1 MHERTLMHFIRYI
14 FNKLSVGQ
22 KIMIVIVVEILSYS
36 TITATAIYQI
46 HLMGNEIR
54 QMANTYIPLLSATTS
69 IRHQVQDERVHFK
82 DILFAGDRVVYDKES
97 EQTYIVARNSYNAAS
112 AKISELITYSEEM
125 VAEAM
130 DGNDGRVL
138 VLEGSAPRL
147 LQKLKQI
154 REAQTRTTDRVNEIF
169 SHVEDGSFL
178 MGMELVQDVTASENV
193 LLLSLDG
200 LEAEI
205 QSLKAASADYASRT
219 EQASYRMTLTASL
232 ATVCVV
238 MIIFFVVVKRQIV
251 VPLHGLTAS
260 IKRFDPL
267 KPDDLADDETENER
281 LMRRSDELGMVA
293 RSLRELKETQRLQG
307 NALTLAKE
315 VAERADLAKTKF
327 LAAASHDLR
336 QPLHAMQMYI
346 AALQQRARNKDV
358 LAIIDDLQEVSSAA
372 SRLLNSLLDVS
383 QLEAGAIKP
392 SFETFPVQDLLDRVE
407 ISFAPVA
414 ARKGL
419 AIRVVPS
426 SLYLRSDPAL
436 MERIVGNL
444 VSNAIRYTEKGKVLV
459 GCRRRGRQIVV
470 QVLDTGPG
478 IPTHHR
484 NAIFDDFFQI
494 SNEERDRS
502 KGIGLGLAI
511 VRRLSERLYHR
522 IELHSSVGS
531 GSCFGIVA
539 DRALTKPRKA
549 TANEAFDSLNNV
561 HDISTLNVL
570 LIEDDK
576 YVSRSTSLLL
586 QSWKCNVIILESTS
600 DVLAFL
606 QSPAW
611 IPDIVIADFR
621 LPGEFDGVEAINRI
635 QLEFQV
641 AVPGVVITGE
651 SDVSAISEIEKM
663 GYIILRK
670 PVRPAKLRRLL
681 AFYGSGKLRQ
691 EAV

>member
-1 MHERTLMHFIRYI
+1 MKFIRYI

-22 KIMIVIVVEILSYS
+22 KILIVIFVEILSYS

-54 QMANTYIPLLSATTS
+54 QMANTYIPLLSATTA
-69 IRHQVQDERVHFK
+69 IRHQVQDERLHFK
-82 DILFAGDRVVYDKES
+82 DIVFAGDRVVYDKES
-97 EQTYIVARNSYNAAS
+97 EQTYVKARTSYKTAS
-112 AKISELITYSEEM
+112 AKINELITYSEDM
-125 VAEAM
+125 VSKAM
-130 DGNDGRVL
+130 ASNDGRAL
-138 VLEGSAPRL
+138 VLEGSAPKL
-147 LQKLKQI
+147 LSKLRQI
-154 REAQTRTTDRVNEIF
+154 REAQIRTTDRVNEIF

-178 MGMELVQDVTASENV
+178 MGMELVQDVTASENI
-193 LLLSLDG
+193 LLISLDG

-205 QSLKAASADYASRT
+205 QSLKAASADYASRA
-219 EQASYRMTLTASL
+219 EQTSYRITLTASI

-251 VPLHGLTAS
+251 VPLHELTDS
-260 IKRFDPL
+260 IKRFNPL
-267 KPDDLADDETENER
+267 KPDDVTDDESEHAG
-281 LMRRSDELGMVA
+281 LMLRSDELGMVA
-293 RSLRELKETQRLQG
+293 RSLRELKRTLRLQG

-346 AALQQRARNKDV
+346 AALQQRAKNREI
-358 LAIIDDLQEVSSAA
+358 LAIIDDLQEVSAAA

-392 SFETFPVQDLLDRVE
+392 SVETFPVQELLDRVE

-414 ARKGL
+414 TRKGL
-419 AIRVVPS
+419 SIRVVPS
-426 SLYLRSDPAL
+426 TLFVQSDPAL

-444 VSNAIRYTEKGKVLV
+444 VSNAIRYTEKGRILI
-459 GCRRRGRQIVV
+459 GCRRRGRQIRI

-478 IPTHHR
+478 IPAHQQA
-484 NAIFDDFFQI
+484 AIFDDFFQI
-494 SNEERDRS
+494 SNDERDRS

-511 VRRLSERLYHR
+511 VRRLSERLRHT
-522 IELHSSVGS
+522 IEVRSVVGKGSS
-531 GSCFGIVA
+531 FGVVL
-539 DRALTKPRKA
+539 DRAEPTTQKTPSHDGF
-549 TANEAFDSLNNV
+549 ENV
-561 HDISTLNVL
+561 YNFHDISDLNVL

-586 QSWKCNVIILESTS
+586 QSWKCNVITLENTS
-600 DVLAFL
+600 DVLDFL
-606 QSPAW
+606 ESPSCV
-611 IPDIVIADFR
+611 PDIVIADFR
-621 LPGEFDGVEAINRI
+621 LPGEFDGVEAIKRI
-635 QLEFQV
+635 QLDFQM

-651 SDVSAISEIEKM
+651 SDVSAIGEIEKM
-663 GYIILRK
+663 GYMILRK

-681 AFYGSGKLRQ
+681 AYYGRGTARRRSYSS
-691 EAV
+691 